1 MSGHFF
7 WCRVILSTGAK
18 SHVFSSGASYH
29 PVPNHLSFIGP
40 GQWYRPVLIL
50 NHLYR
55 IVLNPVPKVL
65 SRNLE
70 PSVQAKSTDCN
81 CNRY

>member
-1 MSGHFF
+1 MGETERCQGLKNIKEGEWAAIF

-55 IVLNPVPKVL
+55 IVLRPGT
-65 SRNLE
+65 
-70 PSVQAKSTDCN
+70 KSSL
-81 CNRY
+81 